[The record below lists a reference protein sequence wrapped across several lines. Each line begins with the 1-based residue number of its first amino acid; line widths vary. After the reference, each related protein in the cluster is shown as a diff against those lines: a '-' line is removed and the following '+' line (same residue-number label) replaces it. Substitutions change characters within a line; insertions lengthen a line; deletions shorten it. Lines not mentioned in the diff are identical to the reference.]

1 MADVRPLNSLRYE
14 LDRVGGFEPVLSP
27 PYDVID
33 PAQRAALAA
42 RSPFNVVGIDLPEPA
57 TTGGDPYENAATL
70 LAEWQEAGALV
81 RDDEPSFWVLT
92 QDYLAPDGSRRTRSG
107 FLAAVKIEEYGAGT
121 IRPHERT
128 HPGPKEDRL
137 RLTRATKT
145 NLSAIFALYSDS
157 TGAARA
163 AIAAQVAGEPHGEQ
177 IDDDGTVNRLWR
189 VSDLD
194 AQAALSEA
202 LEPAEL
208 LIADGH
214 HRYETARIY
223 ADEIGGDGPHRF
235 VLMDLVALED
245 PGLSVFPT
253 HRLISGLSGDPAR
266 ANALR
271 ETVER
276 CFEVTELGS
285 TDELPPNGL
294 SPDGRL
300 QFGYLDSRH
309 KRPLRLVLRDQ
320 AIADEALADFPPPYR
335 KLDAAVLEALIL
347 RGPLGLSED
356 DISHFNGL
364 GYSRNDD
371 EALALLESGEYDAAF
386 FLSGAP
392 IEQIQEIAAA
402 GVKMPPKSTFFTPKV
417 PTGLVFNPLS

>member
-33 PAQRAALAA
+33 PAQRAELAA
-42 RSPFNVVGIDLPEPA
+42 RSPFNVVGVDLPEPA
-57 TTGGDPYENAATL
+57 VPGGDRYENAAAL
-70 LAEWQEAGALV
+70 LAQWQQAGALV
-81 RDDEPSFWVLT
+81 RDEQPAFWILT
-92 QDYLAPDGSRRTRSG
+92 QDYLTPDGDRRTRSG
-107 FLAAVKIEEYGAGT
+107 FLGAVKIEQYGAGT

-128 HPGPKEDRL
+128 HAGPKEDRL

-145 NLSAIFALYSDS
+145 NLSPIFALYSDS

-163 AIAAQVAGEPHGEQ
+163 TISAQTTAAPDGEQ
-177 IDDDGTVNRLWR
+177 IDEDGTVNRLWR
-189 VSDLD
+189 VADLE
-194 AQAALSEA
+194 AQAALSAA
-202 LEPAEL
+202 LGAAEL

-223 ADEIGGDGPHRF
+223 ADEIGGEGPHRF

-253 HRLISGLSGDPAR
+253 HRLVSGLADDPQR

-271 ETVER
+271 ETIEA
-276 CFEVTELGS
+276 CFEITELGS
-285 TDELPPNGL
+285 TAELPPNGL
-294 SPDGRL
+294 SADGRL

-320 AIADEALADFPPPYR
+320 KIADDALADFPPPYR
-335 KLDAAVLEALIL
+335 MLDAAVLEALIL
-347 RGPLGLSED
+347 KGPLGLSED
-356 DISHFNGL
+356 DISDLNRL

-371 EALALLESGEYDAAF
+371 EALSLLESGEYDVAF

-392 IEQIQEIAAA
+392 IEQIQQIAAA
-402 GVKMPPKSTFFTPKV
+402 GVKMPQKSTFFTPKV
-417 PTGLVFNPLS
+417 PTGLVFNPLA

>member
-1 MADVRPLNSLRYE
+1 MADVRPLSSLRYD
-14 LDRVGGFEPVLSP
+14 LDRVGGFEAVLSP

-33 PAQRAALAA
+33 PAQRAELAA
-42 RSPFNVVGIDLPEPA
+42 RSPFNVVGVDLPEPA
-57 TTGGDPYENAATL
+57 TEGGDPYENAATL
-70 LAEWQEAGALV
+70 LAEWQQAGALV
-81 RDDEPSFWVLT
+81 RDDDPSFWILT

-107 FLAAVKIEEYGAGT
+107 FLAAVKIEEYGAGK

-137 RLTRATKT
+137 RLTRSTKT
-145 NLSAIFALYSDS
+145 NLSPIFALYSDS

-163 AIAAQVAGEPHGEQ
+163 TIAAQTTGEPYGEQ
-177 IDDDGTVNRLWR
+177 IDEEGTVNRLWR
-189 VSDLD
+189 VTDLD
-194 AQAALSEA
+194 AAAALSEA
-202 LEPAEL
+202 LDPAEL

-253 HRLISGLSGDPAR
+253 HRLISGLADDPER
-266 ANALR
+266 AGALR
-271 ETVER
+271 TTIEE
-276 CFEVTELGS
+276 CFEITELGS

-294 SPDGRL
+294 SADDRL

-309 KRPLRLVLRDQ
+309 NRPLRLVLREQ
-320 AIADEALADFPPPYR
+320 KIADDALADFPAPYR

-347 RGPLGLSED
+347 QGPLGLTED
-356 DISHFNGL
+356 DISHLNGL

-371 EALALLESGEYDAAF
+371 EALALLASGKYDAAF

-402 GVKMPPKSTFFTPKV
+402 GINMPPKSTFFTPKV
-417 PTGLVFNPLS
+417 PTGLIFNPLS

>member
-1 MADVRPLNSLRYE
+1 MADVRPLSSLRYD
-14 LDRVGGFEPVLSP
+14 LDRVGGFEAVLSP

-33 PAQRAALAA
+33 PAQRAELAA

-57 TTGGDPYENAATL
+57 TEGGDPYENAATL
-70 LAEWQEAGALV
+70 LAEWQQAGALV
-81 RDDEPSFWVLT
+81 RDDDPSFWILT

-107 FLAAVKIEEYGAGT
+107 FLAAVRIEDYGAGK

-145 NLSAIFALYSDS
+145 NLSPIFALYSDS

-163 AIAAQVAGEPHGEQ
+163 TIAEQTEGEPYGEQ
-177 IDDDGTVNRLWR
+177 IDEEGTVNRLWR
-189 VSDLD
+189 VTDLD
-194 AQAALSEA
+194 AAAALSEA
-202 LEPAEL
+202 LDPAEL

-253 HRLISGLSGDPAR
+253 HRLISGLADDPER
-266 ANALR
+266 AGALR
-271 ETVER
+271 KTIEE

-285 TDELPPNGL
+285 NEELPPNGL
-294 SPDGRL
+294 SADGRL

-309 KRPLRLVLRDQ
+309 NRPLRLVLREQ
-320 AIADEALADFPPPYR
+320 KIADDALADFPEPYR

-347 RGPLGLSED
+347 QGPLGLTED

-364 GYSRNDD
+364 GYSPNDD
-371 EALALLESGEYDAAF
+371 EALALLASGDYDAAF

-402 GVKMPPKSTFFTPKV
+402 GVNMPPKSTFFTPKV
-417 PTGLVFNPLS
+417 PTGLIFNPLS

>member
-1 MADVRPLNSLRYE
+1 MADVRPLNSLRYD
-14 LDRVGGFEPVLSP
+14 LDRVGGFDAVLSP

-33 PAQRAALAA
+33 PAQRAELAA
-42 RSPFNVVGIDLPEPA
+42 RSPFNVVGIALPEPA
-57 TTGGDPYENAATL
+57 SAGGDPYENAATL
-70 LAEWQEAGALV
+70 LAEWQQAGALV
-81 RDDEPSFWVLT
+81 RDEEPSFWILT

-107 FLAAVKIEEYGAGT
+107 FLAAVKIEEYGAGK

-145 NLSAIFALYSDS
+145 NLSPIFALYSDS

-163 AIAAQVAGEPHGEQ
+163 VIAAQAAGEPHGEQ
-177 IDDDGTVNRLWR
+177 IDADGTVNRLWR

-202 LEPAEL
+202 LDPAEL

-214 HRYETARIY
+214 HSYETARIY

-276 CFEVTELGS
+276 CFEVTELAS

-309 KRPLRLVLRDQ
+309 KRPLRLVLRSQ

-335 KLDAAVLEALIL
+335 TLDAAVLEALIL
-347 RGPLGLSED
+347 KGPLGLSED
-356 DISHFNGL
+356 DISHFKGL
-364 GYSRNDD
+364 GYSRNDE

-386 FLSGAP
+386 FLSCAP

-402 GVKMPPKSTFFTPKV
+402 GVNMPPKSTFFTPKV

>member
-320 AIADEALADFPPPYR
+320 TIAEEALADFPPPYR
-335 KLDAAVLEALIL
+335 KLDAAVFEALIL
-347 RGPLGLSED
+347 KGPLGLSED
-356 DISHFNGL
+356 DISHFKGL
-364 GYSRNDD
+364 GYSRDDD
-371 EALALLESGEYDAAF
+371 EAMTLLESGEYDAAF

-402 GVKMPPKSTFFTPKV
+402 GVNMPPKSTFFTPKV

>member
-1 MADVRPLNSLRYE
+1 MADVRPLSSLRYD
-14 LDRVGGFEPVLSP
+14 LDRVGGFEAVLSP

-33 PAQRAALAA
+33 PAQRAELAA

-57 TTGGDPYENAATL
+57 TEGGDPYENAATL
-70 LAEWQEAGALV
+70 LAEWQQAGALV
-81 RDDEPSFWVLT
+81 RDDDPSFWILT

-107 FLAAVKIEEYGAGT
+107 FLAAVRIEDYGAGK

-145 NLSAIFALYSDS
+145 NLSPIFALYSDS

-163 AIAAQVAGEPHGEQ
+163 TIAEQTEGEPYGEQ
-177 IDDDGTVNRLWR
+177 IDEEGTVNRLWR
-189 VSDLD
+189 VTDLD
-194 AQAALSEA
+194 AAAALSEA
-202 LEPAEL
+202 LDPAEL

-253 HRLISGLSGDPAR
+253 HRLISGLADDPER
-266 ANALR
+266 AGALR
-271 ETVER
+271 KTIEE

-285 TDELPPNGL
+285 NEELPPNGL
-294 SPDGRL
+294 SADGRL

-309 KRPLRLVLRDQ
+309 NRPLRLVLREQ
-320 AIADEALADFPPPYR
+320 MIADDALADFPEPYR

-347 RGPLGLSED
+347 QGPLGLTED

-371 EALALLESGEYDAAF
+371 EALALLGSGEYDAAF

-402 GVKMPPKSTFFTPKV
+402 GVNMPPKSTFFTPKV
-417 PTGLVFNPLS
+417 PTGLIFNPLS

>member
-107 FLAAVKIEEYGAGT
+107 FLAAVKIEEYGAGK

-223 ADEIGGDGPHRF
+223 ADEIGGEGPHRF

-253 HRLISGLSGDPAR
+253 HRLISGLAGDPVR

-347 RGPLGLSED
+347 KGPLGLSED
-356 DISHFNGL
+356 DISHFKGL

-371 EALALLESGEYDAAF
+371 EALALLEGGEYDAAF

-402 GVKMPPKSTFFTPKV
+402 GVNMPPKSTFFTPKV

>member
-1 MADVRPLNSLRYE
+1 MADVRPLNSLRYD
-14 LDRVGGFEPVLSP
+14 LDRVGGFEAVLSP

-57 TTGGDPYENAATL
+57 TSGGDPYEHAATL
-70 LAEWQEAGALV
+70 LAEWQQAGALV
-81 RDDEPSFWVLT
+81 RDEEPSFWILT
-92 QDYLAPDGSRRTRSG
+92 QDYLAPDGNRRTRSG
-107 FLAAVKIEEYGAGT
+107 FLAAVKIEEYGAGK

-145 NLSAIFALYSDS
+145 NLSPIFALYSDS
-157 TGAARA
+157 TGGARA
-163 AIAAQVAGEPHGEQ
+163 TIAAETEAEPYGQQ
-177 IDDDGTVNRLWR
+177 IDEDGTVNRLWR
-189 VSDLD
+189 VSGLD
-194 AQAALSEA
+194 AQDALRAA

-235 VLMDLVALED
+235 VMMDLVALED

-253 HRLISGLSGDPAR
+253 HRLVSGLADDPER

-271 ETVER
+271 ETIEA
-276 CFEVTELGS
+276 CFEVTELS
-285 TDELPPNGL
+285 SADELPPNGL
-294 SPDGRL
+294 SADGRL

-320 AIADEALADFPPPYR
+320 SIADEALADFPPPYR

-347 RGPLGLSED
+347 KGPLGLSED
-356 DISHFNGL
+356 DISHFKGL
-364 GYSRNDD
+364 GYSRSDE
-371 EALALLESGEYDAAF
+371 EALALLDSGEYDAAF

-402 GVKMPPKSTFFTPKV
+402 GVNMPPKSTFFTPKV
-417 PTGLVFNPLS
+417 PTGLLFNPLS

>member
-14 LDRVGGFEPVLSP
+14 LDRVGGFEAVLSP

-33 PAQRAALAA
+33 PAQRAELAA

-57 TTGGDPYENAATL
+57 TAGGDPYENAATL
-70 LAEWQEAGALV
+70 LAEWQQAGALV
-81 RDDEPSFWVLT
+81 RDEQPSFWILT

-107 FLAAVKIEEYGAGT
+107 FLAAVKIEEYGAGK

-137 RLTRATKT
+137 RLTRATQT
-145 NLSAIFALYSDS
+145 NLSPIFALYSDAS
-157 TGAARA
+157 GAARA
-163 AIAAQVAGEPHGEQ
+163 TIATQTEVEPNGEQ

-202 LEPAEL
+202 LDPAEL

-276 CFEVTELGS
+276 CFEVTELAS

-309 KRPLRLVLRDQ
+309 KRPLRLVLRSQ

-335 KLDAAVLEALIL
+335 TLDAAVLEALIL
-347 RGPLGLSED
+347 KGPLGLSED
-356 DISHFNGL
+356 DISHFKGL
-364 GYSRNDD
+364 GYSRNDE

-402 GVKMPPKSTFFTPKV
+402 GVTMPPKSTFFTPKV

>member
-107 FLAAVKIEEYGAGT
+107 FLAAVKIEEYGAGK

-253 HRLISGLSGDPAR
+253 HRLISGLAGDPVR

-347 RGPLGLSED
+347 KGPLGLSED
-356 DISHFNGL
+356 DISHFKGL

-371 EALALLESGEYDAAF
+371 EALALLEGGEYDAAF

-402 GVKMPPKSTFFTPKV
+402 GVNMPPKSTFFTPKV

>member
-253 HRLISGLSGDPAR
+253 HRLISGLAGDPVR

-402 GVKMPPKSTFFTPKV
+402 GVNMPPKSTFFTPKV

>member
-33 PAQRAALAA
+33 PTQRAELAA

-57 TTGGDPYENAATL
+57 AAGGDPYENAATL

-81 RDDEPSFWVLT
+81 RDDEPSFWILT

-107 FLAAVKIEEYGAGT
+107 FLAAVKIEEYGAGK

-145 NLSAIFALYSDS
+145 NLSPIFALYSDS

-253 HRLISGLSGDPAR
+253 HRLVSGLAGDPVR

-347 RGPLGLSED
+347 KGPLGLSED
-356 DISHFNGL
+356 DISHFKGL

-371 EALALLESGEYDAAF
+371 EARALLESGEYDAAF

-402 GVKMPPKSTFFTPKV
+402 GVNMPPKSTFFTPKV

>member
-1 MADVRPLNSLRYE
+1 MADVRPLNSLRYD
-14 LDRVGGFEPVLSP
+14 LDRVGGFDAVLSP

-33 PAQRAALAA
+33 PAQRAELAA

-57 TTGGDPYENAATL
+57 TVGGDPYENAATL
-70 LAEWQEAGALV
+70 LAEWQQAGALV
-81 RDDEPSFWVLT
+81 RDDEPSFWILT

-107 FLAAVKIEEYGAGT
+107 FLAAVKIEEYGAGK

-145 NLSAIFALYSDS
+145 NLSPIFALYSDS

-163 AIAAQVAGEPHGEQ
+163 TIAAQTEGEPHGEQ
-177 IDDDGTVNRLWR
+177 TDDDGTVNRLWR
-189 VSDLD
+189 VNDLD

-202 LEPAEL
+202 LDPAEL

-235 VLMDLVALED
+235 VLMNLVALED

-253 HRLISGLSGDPAR
+253 HRLISGLADDPAR
-266 ANALR
+266 ATALR

-276 CFEVTELGS
+276 CFEVTELES

-294 SPDGRL
+294 SDDGRL

-309 KRPLRLVLRDQ
+309 NRPLRLVLRDQ
-320 AIADEALADFPPPYR
+320 AIADEALADFPAPYR

-347 RGPLGLSED
+347 KGPLGLSED

-364 GYSRNDD
+364 GYSRSDE
-371 EALALLESGEYDAAF
+371 EALALLENGEYDAAF

-392 IEQIQEIAAA
+392 IVQIQEIAGA
-402 GVKMPPKSTFFTPKV
+402 GVNMPPKSTFFTPKV

>member
-1 MADVRPLNSLRYE
+1 MADVHPLNSLRYD
-14 LDRVGGFEPVLSP
+14 LDRVGGFGNVLSP

-33 PAQRAALAA
+33 PAQRAELEA
-42 RSPFNVVGIDLPEPA
+42 RSPFNVVGVDLPEPA
-57 TTGGDPYENAATL
+57 IPGGDPYENAATL
-70 LAEWQEAGALV
+70 LAEWQQAGALV
-81 RDDEPSFWVLT
+81 RDDEASFWILT

-107 FLAAVKIEEYGAGT
+107 FLAAVKIEEYGAGK

-145 NLSAIFALYSDS
+145 NLSPIFALYSDS

-163 AIAAQVAGEPHGEQ
+163 TIAEQTAGDPHGEQ
-177 IDDDGTVNRLWR
+177 LDEDGTVNRLWR

-202 LEPAEL
+202 LDPAEL

-253 HRLISGLSGDPAR
+253 HRLVGGLAADPER

-271 ETVER
+271 QTIEE
-276 CFEVTELGS
+276 CFEITELGS

-294 SPDGRL
+294 SADGRL

-320 AIADEALADFPPPYR
+320 KIADEVLADFPPPYR

-347 RGPLGLSED
+347 KGPLGLSED

-371 EALALLESGEYDAAF
+371 EALSLLEGGQYDAAF

-402 GVKMPPKSTFFTPKV
+402 GVNMPPKSTFFTPKV

>member
-70 LAEWQEAGALV
+70 LAEWQQAGALV
-81 RDDEPSFWVLT
+81 LDEQPSFWILT

-107 FLAAVKIEEYGAGT
+107 FLAAVKIEEYGAGK

-145 NLSAIFALYSDS
+145 NLSPIFALYSDS

-163 AIAAQVAGEPHGEQ
+163 VIAAQTAGEPHGEQ

-253 HRLISGLSGDPAR
+253 HRLISGLAGDPVR

-347 RGPLGLSED
+347 KGPLGLSED
-356 DISHFNGL
+356 DISHFKGL

-371 EALALLESGEYDAAF
+371 EALALLEGGEYDAAF

-402 GVKMPPKSTFFTPKV
+402 GVNMPPKSTFFTPKV

>member
-1 MADVRPLNSLRYE
+1 MADVRPLSSLRYE
-14 LDRVGGFEPVLSP
+14 LDRVGGFEAVLSP

-33 PAQRAALAA
+33 PAERAALAA

-57 TTGGDPYENAATL
+57 TAGGDPYENAATL
-70 LAEWQEAGALV
+70 LAEWQQAGALV
-81 RDDEPSFWVLT
+81 RDDEPSFWILT

-107 FLAAVKIEEYGAGT
+107 FLAAVKIEDYGAGK

-145 NLSAIFALYSDS
+145 NLSPIFALYSDS

-163 AIAAQVAGEPHGEQ
+163 TIAAQTEAEPHGQQ

-202 LEPAEL
+202 LDPAEL

-235 VLMDLVALED
+235 VMMDLVALED

-253 HRLISGLSGDPAR
+253 HRLISGLADDPAR

-276 CFEVTELGS
+276 CFEVTALES

-347 RGPLGLSED
+347 KGPLGLSED

-364 GYSRNDD
+364 GYSRSDE

-402 GVKMPPKSTFFTPKV
+402 GVNMPPKSTFFTPKV